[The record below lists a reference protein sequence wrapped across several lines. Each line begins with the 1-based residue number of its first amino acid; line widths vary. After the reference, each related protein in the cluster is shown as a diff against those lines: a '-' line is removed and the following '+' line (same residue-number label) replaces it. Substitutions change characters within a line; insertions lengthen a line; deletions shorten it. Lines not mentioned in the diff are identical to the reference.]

1 MKKYFSKDKWNFMFY
16 TMTHPA
22 DGFYEIRHR
31 DRGSV
36 PLAVAMVILFSACYS
51 MNRMLASFVVNDVE
65 PRTVD
70 SLKELTAV
78 LLLYLLFCVGN
89 WSITCLMEGEGR
101 LKDIAIAVGYALVP
115 MIVTLVPATIISQ
128 GIADNEEAFYTMLV
142 VVGIAYSVIIA
153 LIGIMQVHNYTLGKT
168 LIVLFLTFIAMFIII
183 FVCLLLTDLINQIYN
198 FFYSLYTEIIFRN

>member
-1 MKKYFSKDKWNFMFY
+1 MKKYFSKDKWQFMFY

-31 DRGSV
+31 GRGSV
-36 PLAVAMVILFSACYS
+36 PIAIAMVILFSICFS
-51 MNRMLASFVVNDVE
+51 MNRMTASFVVNDVD

-70 SLKELTAV
+70 SLRELTAV
-78 LLLYLLFCVGN
+78 LLLYGLFCVGN

-101 LKDIAIAVGYALVP
+101 LMDIAITVGYSLVP
-115 MIVTLVPATIISQ
+115 MIVTIVPATILSQ
-128 GIADNEEAFYTMLV
+128 GIADNEEAFYTMIIV
-142 VVGIAYSVIIA
+142 AGIAYSVIIA

-168 LIVLFLTFIAMFIII
+168 IVVLFLTFIAMFIII
-183 FVCLLLTDLINQIYN
+183 FVCLLLADLVNQIYN

>member
-36 PLAVAMVILFSACYS
+36 PLAVVMVILFSICYS

-142 VVGIAYSVIIA
+142 AVGIAYSAIIA

-168 LIVLFLTFIAMFIII
+168 LVVLFLTFIAMFIII
-183 FVCLLLTDLINQIYN
+183 FICLLLADLVNQIYN

>member
-36 PLAVAMVILFSACYS
+36 PLAVVMVILFSICYS

-101 LKDIAIAVGYALVP
+101 LKDIAIAVGYAVVP
-115 MIVTLVPATIISQ
+115 MIVTLVPATILSQ

-183 FVCLLLTDLINQIYN
+183 FVCLLLADLVNQIYN

>member
-1 MKKYFSKDKWNFMFY
+1 MKKYFSKDKW
-16 TMTHPA
+16 MTHPA

-36 PLAVAMVILFSACYS
+36 PLAVVMVILFSICYS

-65 PRTVD
+65 PRAVD
-70 SLKELTAV
+70 SLRELTAV

-183 FVCLLLTDLINQIYN
+183 FVCLLLADLVNQIYN

>member
-36 PLAVAMVILFSACYS
+36 PLAVTMVILFSICYS

-115 MIVTLVPATIISQ
+115 MIVTLVPATILSQ

-183 FVCLLLTDLINQIYN
+183 FVCLLLADLVNQIYN

>member
-1 MKKYFSKDKWNFMFY
+1 MKKYFSKDKWKFMFY

-31 DRGSV
+31 EQGSV
-36 PLAVAMVILFSACYS
+36 PLAVAMVVLFSICFS
-51 MNRMLASFVVNDVE
+51 MNRMLASFVVNDVD

-70 SLKELTAV
+70 SLRELTAV

-101 LKDIAIAVGYALVP
+101 LKDIAIAVGYSLVP
-115 MIVTLVPATIISQ
+115 MIVTMVPATILSQ
-128 GIADNEEAFYTMLV
+128 GIADNEEAFYTMLI
-142 VVGIAYSVIIA
+142 VVGIGYSVIIA

-168 LIVLFLTFIAMFIII
+168 IVVLFLTFIAMFIII
-183 FVCLLLTDLINQIYN
+183 FVCLLLLNLISQIYN